1 MKKILSIVAIGA
13 LFTSYGFADNT
24 ITTTGIIKPSA
35 IVKLGSSAAG
45 TLTTNSSYLVDKLDV
60 TIGDTTNG
68 LMLGSDNTTEL
79 DVYVN
84 TNSSSTV
91 GMKIDSSNTADGKLT
106 NGANTINTVYS
117 YKKVTGNYS
126 DFAIGGSEIELS
138 DNGIKDGVNKVG
150 TFKITATPTATQI
163 AGTYTSTLTVAV
175 VAH

>member
-91 GMKIDSSNTADGKLT
+91 GMKIDSSSTADGKLT
-106 NGANTINTVYS
+106 SGTNTIDTTYA
-117 YKKVTGNYS
+117 YKKDGGSFNNFS
-126 DFAIGGSEIELS
+126 IAGSEIELS
-138 DNGIKDGVNKVG
+138 SGGVKDGTAVAG
-150 TFKITATPTATQI
+150 IFKITATPSATQV